1 MYGIYY
7 TTGGWGRQENGKGN
21 FFGGGGGEEGPFVRG
36 REMGRQV
43 PVSAVGESKTEGRG
57 KGGTAPSSGA
67 GLMPAPPPTLCCG
80 RGAPFTIPPFRA
92 LPPKTLRTAAIVT
105 CRPISLPLTHY
116 ALPGPLP
123 LGGGCTSLQFSWL
136 NDRRFPAMDFPL
148 FHMAAPAK
156 AHSCSTCRA
165 LSKATERFLPGIVD
179 GPNKQIYQAFAGAKT
194 W

>member
-1 MYGIYY
+1 MGRLGGEGFDASVRESQGS
-7 TTGGWGRQENGKGN
+7 GGWGSRALRWQRLRRNRPEK
-21 FFGGGGGEEGPFVRG
+21 
-36 REMGRQV
+36 
-43 PVSAVGESKTEGRG
+43 A
-57 KGGTAPSSGA
+57 GTAPSSGA